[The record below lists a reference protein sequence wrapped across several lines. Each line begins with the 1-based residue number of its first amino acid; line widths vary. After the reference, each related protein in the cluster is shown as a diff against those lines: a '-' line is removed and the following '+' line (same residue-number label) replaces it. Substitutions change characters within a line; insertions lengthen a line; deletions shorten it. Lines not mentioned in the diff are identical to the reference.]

1 MDYIKVDDLN
11 LKELNI
17 YHSVNE
23 VGLMHYYEPDE
34 GIFIAETAL
43 VVLRALD
50 AGYEPLSVLIE
61 DKLVL
66 KDDEN
71 LSVQKD
77 PEEILSDNDPVREV
91 LSRIKNIPV
100 YVASHETL
108 KGITGYEVTRGIL
121 CAMRR
126 KVLPLVGDTLKGA
139 SRITVLDGVV
149 NPTNV
154 GAIVRSAAALD
165 IDAILFTKDC
175 ADPLYRRAIR
185 VSMGNIFNIPWTIIS
200 NDRLKN
206 MDELKSLGFE
216 TVSMALCE
224 NSIGID
230 DSRLLNADKL
240 AIIMGTEGEGLSD
253 EVIKASDHTA
263 KIPMSNGV
271 DSLNVAAASAVI
283 FWELSK
289 RKRS

>member
-1 MDYIKVDDLN
+1 MNYIKVEDLN

-23 VGLMHYYEPDE
+23 AGLLHYYEPDE
-34 GIFIAETAL
+34 GIFIAETAM

-50 AGYEPLSVLIE
+50 AGYEPLSLLIE
-61 DKLVL
+61 DKFIIEN
-66 KDDEN
+66 DEN
-71 LSVQKD
+71 LKDQKD
-77 PEEILSDNDPVREV
+77 PDVIHDDADPVREV
-91 LSRIKNIPV
+91 LSRVKDIPV
-100 YVASHETL
+100 YIASQMTL
-108 KGITGYEVTRGIL
+108 KGITGYEVTRGFL

-126 KVLPLVGDTLKGA
+126 KKLPAIEDTLKGA
-139 SRITVLDGVV
+139 RRITVLDGVV

-154 GAIVRSAAALD
+154 GAIVRSAAALN

-200 NDRLKN
+200 NDRPKN
-206 MDELKSLGFE
+206 MDKLKSLGFM

-230 DSRLLNADKL
+230 DTRLLNADKL

-289 RKRS
+289 RDRP

>member
-1 MDYIKVDDLN
+1 MNYIKVDDLN

-23 VGLMHYYEPDE
+23 AGLLHYYEPDE
-34 GIFIAETAL
+34 GIFIAETAM

-50 AGYEPLSVLIE
+50 AGYEPLSLLIE
-61 DKLVL
+61 DKFIIEN
-66 KDDEN
+66 DEN
-71 LSVQKD
+71 LKDQKD
-77 PEEILSDNDPVREV
+77 PDVIHDDADPVREV
-91 LSRIKNIPV
+91 LSRVKDIPV
-100 YVASHETL
+100 YIASQMTL
-108 KGITGYEVTRGIL
+108 KGITGYEVTRGFL

-126 KVLPLVGDTLKGA
+126 KKLPAIEDTLKGA
-139 SRITVLDGVV
+139 RRITVLDGVV

-154 GAIVRSAAALD
+154 GAIVRSAAALN

-200 NDRLKN
+200 NDRPKN
-206 MDELKSLGFE
+206 MDKLKSLGFM

-230 DSRLLNADKL
+230 DTRLLNADKL

-289 RKRS
+289 RDRP

>member
-1 MDYIKVDDLN
+1 MNYIKVDDLN

-23 VGLMHYYEPDE
+23 AGLLHYYEPDE
-34 GIFIAETAL
+34 GIFIAETAM

-50 AGYEPLSVLIE
+50 AGYEPLSLLIE
-61 DKLVL
+61 DKFIIEN
-66 KDDEN
+66 DEN
-71 LSVQKD
+71 LKDQKD
-77 PEEILSDNDPVREV
+77 PDVIHDDADPVREV
-91 LSRIKNIPV
+91 LSRVKDIPV
-100 YVASHETL
+100 YIASQMTL
-108 KGITGYEVTRGIL
+108 KGITGYEVTRGFL

-126 KVLPLVGDTLKGA
+126 KQLPAIEDTLKGA
-139 SRITVLDGVV
+139 RRITVLDGVV
-149 NPTNV
+149 NPTHV
-154 GAIVRSAAALD
+154 GAVVRSAAALN

-200 NDRLKN
+200 NDRPKN
-206 MDELKSLGFE
+206 MDKLKSLGFM

-230 DSRLLNADKL
+230 DTRLLNADKL

-289 RKRS
+289 RDRP

>member
-1 MDYIKVDDLN
+1 MNCIRVDDLN

-23 VGLMHYYEPDE
+23 AGLLHYYEPDE
-34 GIFIAETAL
+34 GIFIAETAM

-50 AGYEPLSVLIE
+50 AGYEPLSLLIE
-61 DKLVL
+61 DKFIIEN
-66 KDDEN
+66 DEN
-71 LSVQKD
+71 IENQKD
-77 PEEILSDNDPVREV
+77 TYSIFDDADPVREV
-91 LSRIKNIPV
+91 LSRVKDIPV
-100 YVASHETL
+100 YVASQMTL
-108 KGITGYEVTRGIL
+108 KGITGYEVTRGFL

-126 KVLPLVGDTLKGA
+126 KKLPAIEDTLKGA
-139 SRITVLDGVV
+139 RRITVLDGVV

-154 GAIVRSAAALD
+154 GAIVRSAAALN

-200 NDRLKN
+200 NDRPKN
-206 MDELKSLGFE
+206 MDKLKSLGFM

-230 DSRLLNADKL
+230 DTRLLNADKL
-240 AIIMGTEGEGLSD
+240 AIIMGTEGEGLSN

-289 RKRS
+289 RDRP

>member
-1 MDYIKVDDLN
+1 MNYIKVEDLN

-23 VGLMHYYEPDE
+23 VGLLHYYEPAE
-34 GIFIAETAL
+34 GIFIAETAM

-61 DKLVL
+61 DKFVSLNEEKL
-66 KDDEN
+66 QD
-71 LSVQKD
+71 QKD
-77 PEEILSDNDPVREV
+77 PYVISDDDAPVRVV
-91 LSRIKNIPV
+91 LSRIKDIPL

-108 KGITGYEVTRGIL
+108 KGITGYEVTRGFL

-126 KVLPLVGDTLKGA
+126 KKLPTIEDTLKGA
-139 SRITVLDGVV
+139 RRITVLDGVV

-200 NDRLKN
+200 NDRPKN
-206 MDELKSLGFE
+206 MDKLKSLGFK

-224 NSIGID
+224 DSIGID
-230 DSRLLNADKL
+230 DTRLLNADKL

-289 RKRS
+289 RKRP

>member
-1 MDYIKVDDLN
+1 MNYIKVEDLN

-23 VGLMHYYEPDE
+23 AGLLHYYEPDE
-34 GIFIAETAL
+34 GIFIAETAM

-50 AGYEPLSVLIE
+50 AGYEPLSLLIE
-61 DKLVL
+61 DKFIIEN
-66 KDDEN
+66 DEN
-71 LSVQKD
+71 LKDQKD
-77 PEEILSDNDPVREV
+77 PDVIHDDADPVREV
-91 LSRIKNIPV
+91 LSRVKDIPV
-100 YVASHETL
+100 YIASQMTL
-108 KGITGYEVTRGIL
+108 KGITGYEVTRGFL

-126 KVLPLVGDTLKGA
+126 KKLPAIEDTLKGA
-139 SRITVLDGVV
+139 RRITVLDGVV

-154 GAIVRSAAALD
+154 GAIVRSAAALN

-200 NDRLKN
+200 NDRPKN
-206 MDELKSLGFE
+206 MDKLKSLGFM

-230 DSRLLNADKL
+230 DTRLLNADKL
-240 AIIMGTEGEGLSD
+240 AIIMGTEGEGLSN

-289 RKRS
+289 RDRP